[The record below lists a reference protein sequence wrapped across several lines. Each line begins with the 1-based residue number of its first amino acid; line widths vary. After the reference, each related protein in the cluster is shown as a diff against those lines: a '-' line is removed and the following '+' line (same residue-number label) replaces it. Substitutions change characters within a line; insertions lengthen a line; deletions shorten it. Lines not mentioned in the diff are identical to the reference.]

1 MEIDDII
8 NKIGSSQIKKVVYNI
23 QVFDLKT
30 NKYGY
35 MVLSEQQYEKMKD
48 STRKI
53 SHAQEVRNDRKK
65 KLRQIWK

>member
-1 MEIDDII
+1 MGFDDII
-8 NKIGSSQIKKVVYNI
+8 NKIGSSQIKKVYNI

-48 STRKI
+48 SARKI